1 MKSCVKCGSAIT
13 AGDWRCPSCEFAPE
27 FIGKW
32 PTFADALVSAEAKEF
47 GDDTFRRMQSFEER
61 SFYSRARRK
70 LIQWAIAKYFPNFS
84 NFYDFGAGT
93 GYVLEGVRA
102 VRPRARLFGSDLSFD
117 ALAWVDAR
125 FRGDVTLFHADA
137 RHIPYADHFDV
148 IGAFDVL
155 EHIDDDREALD
166 ALYRAARSG
175 GGVVITTPQHMSLWS
190 ALDEEAGHKRRYEGD
205 ELADK
210 TRAVG
215 FDVLLDTSFMA
226 TMFVPQYVS
235 RRWLTRLAGRQS
247 MEAENMLPAPL
258 NGLFAAILGVELML
272 LRAGARFSFG
282 GTRLVVARKAETAVE
297 KAAAESSGDSGG
309 DLG

>member
-1 MKSCVKCGSAIT
+1 MKICVKCGSAIAT
-13 AGDWRCPSCEFAPE
+13 SGWRCPACDFAPE
-27 FIGKW
+27 FVGNW
-32 PTFADALVSAEAKEF
+32 PTFADAQVLEDAKEF

-61 SFYSRARRK
+61 SFYSRSRRR

-102 VRPRARLFGSDLSFD
+102 IRPGVRLYASDLSFD
-117 ALAWVDAR
+117 SLAWVDAR
-125 FRGDVTLFHADA
+125 FGGEVRLFHADA
-137 RHIPYADHFDV
+137 GHIPYADHFDV

-155 EHIDDDREALD
+155 EHIDDDLGALG
-166 ALYRAARSG
+166 ALHRAAKAG
-175 GGVVITTPQHMSLWS
+175 GGALITSPQHMSLWS
-190 ALDEEAGHKRRYEGD
+190 ALDEEAGHKRRYEGG

-210 TRAVG
+210 VRAAG

-226 TMFVPQYVS
+226 TLFAPQYVS

-247 MEAENMLPAPL
+247 MEAENVLPASL

-272 LRAGARFSFG
+272 LRAGARFPFG
-282 GTRLVVARKAETAVE
+282 GTRLVVARKTETAGNQPV
-297 KAAAESSGDSGG
+297 ADSLGDSGAI
-309 DLG
+309 LG